1 MAATSPARAPRHP
14 LLWAALALAAGILL
28 GTHFWRP
35 PLWWLIGAVVFLG
48 ACTYV
53 LAHRPWAARVLALA
67 AMATLGALLIA
78 AHDAAPRFADA
89 TPFTDGREA
98 VITAHVLRDPVVR
111 TAAWGGPRQ
120 IVDLE
125 TQRIEIDGV
134 THQARLG
141 VRLTI
146 YQSANEDF
154 DAAGEEALPFPFL
167 RPGEQLRFP
176 AKLRPV
182 RNFGN
187 PGALDMR
194 TILERNGIVALAS
207 ANAKKVERLPGFV
220 GSRAGAML
228 SGLRRHLRRRIQSLW
243 NADDAALF
251 SAMLFGERV
260 TLGRSQRLDFQRTGT
275 YHILVVSG
283 MNVGIL
289 ALVVFW
295 VMRRLRVSELLT
307 TLVAL
312 AVCAAY
318 ALLTDQGVP
327 VQRATLM
334 LALYLGARLLYRGRA
349 LLNSTGAA
357 ALALLVL
364 DPGALFDAGFQLTFL
379 SVLAIAGIGLPL
391 IERTSHPYRRALRHL
406 DSLDYDVSLEPKLA
420 QFRLDLRLVEGR
432 LAAIFGRRV
441 SHASLVG
448 GGRGLLA
455 LYDVLLIA
463 ALMQAALA
471 LPMAVY
477 FHRATLLALPANA
490 VIVPL
495 TGLLMPAALLALAA
509 SFISPSLAAIPAAV
523 AEWALHGITWTVET
537 LGALPAAEVRM
548 PDPALP
554 VAAAAVTALVVTMTT
569 IRRRPLFA
577 AAGLTALVAAAAG
590 LALFPPQPQ
599 LRPGVLEVTVLDVGQ
614 GDAILVVSPQG
625 RTLLIDAGGS
635 LGGASSDFDVGED
648 VVSPYLW
655 SRGISRLD
663 AVALTHAHADHIGG
677 LRSVMAN
684 FRPAEIWV
692 GPNPHVPV
700 FQSLLEAAS
709 AQGVQVVNR
718 VEGEAFDFGG
728 AQVEVLAPPRDW
740 KLTKR
745 PRNDDSLAL
754 RITLGGTS
762 ALLAGDVE
770 RRIERRLAALAPEAE
785 LLKVAHHGSATSTS
799 LELLDAVRP
808 QYAAISVGFRSPF
821 GHPRP
826 EVLARLAERRVRTY
840 RTDTLGGLTFYL
852 DGKRVTPAVIR

>member
-1 MAATSPARAPRHP
+1 MAATPARAPRHP
-14 LLWAALALAAGILL
+14 LLWAALALAAGILA
-28 GTHFWRP
+28 GTHLWRP
-35 PLWWLIGAVVFLG
+35 PLWWLLAAVIL
-48 ACTYV
+48 
-53 LAHRPWAARVLALA
+53 LAASAQALARRPWAARLLALS
-67 AMATLGALLIA
+67 AMTALGALLIA
-78 AHDAAPRFADA
+78 AHGLVPRFSDA
-89 TPFTDGREA
+89 TPFTDGRQA
-98 VITAHVLRDPVVR
+98 VITAHVLRDPVAR

-125 TQRIEIDGV
+125 THQVRIEGV
-134 THQARLG
+134 TFEARLG

-146 YQSANEDF
+146 YQSSNEGA
-154 DAAGEEALPFPFL
+154 DAPDAEALPFPFL

-176 AKLRPV
+176 ARLRPV

-207 ANAKKVERLPGFV
+207 ANAKEVERLPGFV

-228 SGLRRHLRRRIQSLW
+228 GALRRNLQRRIQSLW
-243 NADDAALF
+243 NPEDAALL

-260 TLGRSQRLDFQRTGT
+260 SLGRSQRLDFQRTGT

-289 ALVVFW
+289 ALAVFW
-295 VMRRLRVSELLT
+295 MMRRLRAPELLT

-312 AVCAAY
+312 AVCAGY
-318 ALLTDQGVP
+318 ALLTDHGVP
-327 VQRATLM
+327 VQRAIGM
-334 LALYLGARLLYRGRA
+334 LALYLGARLVYRARA

-364 DPGALFDAGFQLTFL
+364 DPDALFDAGFQLTFL

-406 DSLDYDVSLEPKLA
+406 DSLDYDVSLEPRLA

-432 LAAIFGRRV
+432 LAALFGRRV
-441 SHASLVG
+441 SHAALVG
-448 GGRGLLA
+448 GGRSLLA
-455 LYDVLLIA
+455 LYDILLIA

-495 TGLLMPAALLALAA
+495 TAVLMPAALVALAV
-509 SFISPSLAAIPAAV
+509 SYVSPALAAIPAAV
-523 AEWALHGITWTVET
+523 AEWALHGITGTVKT
-537 LGALPAAEVRM
+537 LSALPAAEVRM
-548 PDPALP
+548 PDPSLP
-554 VAAAAVTALVVTMTT
+554 MSAAAVAALVLAMIT
-569 IRRRPLFA
+569 IRRRPALA
-577 AAGLTALVAAAAG
+577 AAGLAALVAAAVA
-590 LALFPPQPQ
+590 LAMFPPQPQ
-599 LRPGVLEVTVLDVGQ
+599 LRAGVLEVTLLDVGQ

-635 LGGASSDFDVGED
+635 LGGPASDFDVGED

-684 FRPAEIWV
+684 FRPAEIWL
-692 GPNPHVPV
+692 GPNPPVPV
-700 FQSLLEAAS
+700 YRALLEAAS
-709 AQGVQVVNR
+709 AQRVKVVNR

-728 AQVEVLAPPRDW
+728 ARIEVLAPPRDW
-740 KLTKR
+740 KLTQR

-754 RITLGGTS
+754 RVTLGGTS

-770 RRIERRLAALAPEAE
+770 RRIERRLAELAPEAE

-799 LELLDAVRP
+799 FELLDAVRP

-840 RTDTLGGLTFYL
+840 RTDTLGALTFYL
-852 DGKRVTPAVIR
+852 DGKNVAPMLATR

>member
-1 MAATSPARAPRHP
+1 MAATPARAPRHP
-14 LLWAALALAAGILL
+14 LLWAALALAAGILM
-28 GTHFWRP
+28 GTHLWRP
-35 PLWWLIGAVVFLG
+35 PLWWLIAAVILL
-48 ACTYV
+48 AASAQV
-53 LAHRPWAARVLALA
+53 LARRALAARLLALS

-78 AHDAAPRFADA
+78 AQDLAPPSADP
-89 TPFTDGREA
+89 TQFTDGRQA
-98 VITAHVLRDPVVR
+98 VITAHVLRDPVAR

-120 IVDLE
+120 IADLE
-125 TQRIEIDGV
+125 THHIQIEGV
-134 THQARLG
+134 THEARLG

-146 YQSANEDF
+146 YQSADDGA
-154 DAAGEEALPFPFL
+154 DASSAEPFAFPFL

-176 AKLRPV
+176 ARLRLV

-207 ANAKKVERLPGFV
+207 ANAKQVERLPGFV
-220 GSRAGAML
+220 GSRAGAAL
-228 SGLRRHLRRRIQSLW
+228 GALRRNLQRRIQSLW
-243 NADDAALF
+243 SPEDAALL

-260 TLGRSQRLDFQRTGT
+260 SIGRSQRLDFQRTGT

-295 VMRRLRVSELLT
+295 VMRRLRAPELLT

-312 AVCAAY
+312 AVCAGY

-334 LALYLGARLLYRGRA
+334 LALYLGARLVYRARA

-357 ALALLVL
+357 ALLLLVL

-379 SVLAIAGIGLPL
+379 SVMAIAGIGLPL

-406 DSLDYDVSLEPKLA
+406 DSLDYDVSLEPRLA
-420 QFRLDLRLVEGR
+420 QFRLDLRLLEGR
-432 LAAIFGRRV
+432 LAALFGRRV
-441 SHASLVG
+441 SHAALVA
-448 GGRGLLA
+448 GGRSLLA
-455 LYDVLLIA
+455 LYDVVLIA

-495 TGLLMPAALLALAA
+495 TAVLMPAALLALAV
-509 SFISPSLAAIPAAV
+509 SYLSPALAAIPASV
-523 AEWALHGITWTVET
+523 TEWALHGITGTVAT
-537 LGALPAAEVRM
+537 LGAMPAAEVRM
-548 PDPALP
+548 PDPSLP
-554 VAAAAVTALVVTMTT
+554 VAAAAVAALVLAMIT
-569 IRRRPLFA
+569 IRRRPALA
-577 AAGLTALVAAAAG
+577 AAGLAALVAAAVA
-590 LALFPPQPQ
+590 LAVFPPHPQ

-635 LGGASSDFDVGED
+635 LGGPASDFDVGED

-684 FRPAEIWV
+684 FRPAEIWL
-692 GPNPHVPV
+692 GPNPPVPV
-700 FQSLLEAAS
+700 FRSLLEAAS
-709 AQGVQVVNR
+709 AQRVKAVGR
-718 VEGEAFDFGG
+718 VEGEVFDFGG
-728 AQVEVLAPPRDW
+728 ARVEVLAPPRDW
-740 KLTKR
+740 KLTQR

-754 RITLGGTS
+754 RVTLGGTS

-808 QYAAISVGFRSPF
+808 QFAAISVGFRSPF

-826 EVLARLAERRVRTY
+826 EVLARLAERGVRTY
-840 RTDTLGGLTFYL
+840 RTDTLGALTFYL
-852 DGKRVTPAVIR
+852 DGKLVKPAVAGR

>member
-1 MAATSPARAPRHP
+1 MWWLMAAAI
-14 LLWAALALAAGILL
+14 LLAASARFYTRRPLAARIL
-28 GTHFWRP
+28 
-35 PLWWLIGAVVFLG
+35 
-48 ACTYV
+48 V
-53 LAHRPWAARVLALA
+53 LAAVAA
-67 AMATLGALLIA
+67 LGALLVA
-78 AHDAAPRFADA
+78 AHHLVSRPPDVS
-89 TPFTDGREA
+89 PFTDGREA
-98 VITAHVLRDPVVR
+98 MVTAHALRDGVLR

-120 IVDLE
+120 MVDVE
-125 TQRIEIDGV
+125 TEHVEIGGAIHHV
-134 THQARLG
+134 QFGL
-141 VRLTI
+141 RLTV
-146 YQSANEDF
+146 YQSEDDAEESRDNEKSFPVLRSGDRIR
-154 DAAGEEALPFPFL
+154 LPA
-167 RPGEQLRFP
+167 RM
-176 AKLRPV
+176 RPV

-207 ANAKKVERLPGFV
+207 ADAGDVAFLDGFA
-220 GSRAGAML
+220 GSRTGRWLGMARESIRWRM
-228 SGLRRHLRRRIQSLW
+228 HSLW
-243 NADDAALF
+243 RPEDAALL

-260 TLGRSQRLDFQRTGT
+260 SIGRSQRLDFQRTGT

-295 VMRRLRVSELLT
+295 VMRRLRAPEALT

-312 AVCAAY
+312 ALCAAY
-318 ALLTDQGVP
+318 AALTDQGVP

-334 LALYLGARLLYRGRA
+334 LALYLGARFFYRGRA
-349 LLNSTGAA
+349 LLNATGAA
-357 ALALLVL
+357 ALVLLVI

-406 DSLDYDVSLEPKLA
+406 DSLDYDVALEPRLA
-420 QFRLDLRLVEGR
+420 QFRLDLRLVESR
-432 LAAIFGRRV
+432 LAAFFGRRL
-441 SHASLVG
+441 SHAALVG
-448 GGRGLLA
+448 GGRSLLA

-495 TGLLMPAALLALAA
+495 TGVLMPTALLALAV
-509 SFISPSLAAIPAAV
+509 SYVSPALAGIPAGIAG
-523 AEWALHGITWTVET
+523 WALHGITGTVEA
-537 LGALPAAEVRM
+537 LGAMQAAEVRV

-554 VAAAAVTALVVTMTT
+554 VAAAAGAALVLAMIT
-569 IRRRPLFA
+569 IRRRPALTV
-577 AAGLTALVAAAAG
+577 AGLIALVGAAVMLAA
-590 LALFPPQPQ
+590 LPPRPQ

-614 GDAILVVSPQG
+614 GDAILVVAPQG

-635 LGGASSDFDVGED
+635 LGGPASDFDVGED

-663 AVALTHAHADHIGG
+663 AVALTHAHSDHIGG
-677 LRSVMAN
+677 LRSVLAS
-684 FRPAEIWV
+684 FRPEELWL
-692 GPNPHVPV
+692 GPNPPTPA
-700 FQSLLEAAS
+700 FRSLLQAAS
-709 AQGVQVVNR
+709 AHGVRVIGR
-718 VEGEAFDFGG
+718 VEGDAFDFGG
-728 AQVEVLAPPRDW
+728 TRVEVLAPPRDW
-740 KLTKR
+740 KLAER

-754 RITLGGTS
+754 RVTFGETS

-770 RRIERRLAALAPEAE
+770 RRIERRVAEHQPESE

-799 LELLDAVRP
+799 LDLLDAVHP
-808 QYAAISVGFRSPF
+808 QFAAISVGFRSPF

-826 EVLARLAERRVRTY
+826 EVLARLAERGVRTY
-840 RTDTLGGLTFYL
+840 RTDTLGALTFYL
-852 DGKRVTPAVIR
+852 DGKSVTPVVVTHP